1 MKSRQARKTAGTTI
15 LAALCVAACGT
26 PAEFLPPPFGP
37 DGPSPTRLF
46 YPTALAKAPDGSLLV
61 ANGNF
66 NRAFDGGT
74 LVRIRKTYLDAFFAK
89 QLRCEKVAPPEFAVN
104 FVANP
109 CDDDV
114 SNVTLHSNDA
124 SGRSDVFAG
133 VVMIGNY
140 AGPLAL
146 NDSGTV
152 AFTGSR
158 DTATLNAVTMNPD
171 LSLACA
177 PNAGVSAMDCR
188 KGIDLTASGVLGPYS
203 IVPGDSMVPGQAPRR
218 VLYVA
223 SMTPRLDQQLTGGIL
238 YTSAVVGAL
247 DMADPTQVLFT
258 LLSSSRNVASG
269 TAVGPM
275 VFDPTRRQLLM
286 SGCFQRFAGGSGEPG
301 TGRCSGIANN
311 YLRLLDVDA
320 GSSANVQ
327 LFDLYGD
334 VLSIETIALVLADPD
349 PLTQV
354 PRTLWA
360 TMRNP
365 DVLVQVD
372 LPAQPSVA
380 PRVRRVVSLPIAP
393 SDIVR
398 ISRTP
403 APDLLAIVAE
413 KIGAVTLYD
422 TGVQQVVG
430 QVENLGDS
438 PFTAQLLSNDG
449 TTAQL
454 AVSVFKGCKVAL
466 LEVPLAAPWQASL
479 RGRVGSCP

>member
-1 MKSRQARKTAGTTI
+1 
-15 LAALCVAACGT
+15 V
-26 PAEFLPPPFGP
+26 P
-37 DGPSPTRLF
+37 
-46 YPTALAKAPDGSLLV
+46 
-61 ANGNF
+61 
-66 NRAFDGGT
+66 
-74 LVRIRKTYLDAFFAK
+74 
-89 QLRCEKVAPPEFAVN
+89 PPEFAVS
-104 FVANP
+104 FQANP

-114 SNVTLHSNDA
+114 SNVTLHPNDA
-124 SGRSDVFAG
+124 SGRSDVFSG

-146 NDSGTV
+146 NDSGTM

-158 DTATLNAVTMNPD
+158 DTGTLNAVAVNAD
-171 LSLACA
+171 LSLSCA
-177 PNAGVSAMDCR
+177 PNAGVSTTDCR
-188 KGIDLTASGVLGPYS
+188 KGIDLTASGVLGPYA
-203 IVPGDSMVPGQAPRR
+203 IAPGDSGDPLMPGQAPRR

-223 SMTPRLDQQLTGGIL
+223 SMTPRVDQQLTGGIL
-238 YTSAVVGAL
+238 YTSALVAAL

-258 LLSSSRNVASG
+258 SLAASRNVASG

-275 VFDPTRRQLLM
+275 VFDPTRRQLFM

-320 GSSANVQ
+320 QSSASVQ

-334 VLSIETIALVLADPD
+334 VLSIETIALALADPD
-349 PLTQV
+349 PVTQV

-380 PRVRRVVSLPIAP
+380 PRVRRVVSMPIAP

-398 ISRTP
+398 IPRTG

-413 KIGAVTLYD
+413 KIGAVALYD
-422 TGVQQVVG
+422 TGAQQVVG
-430 QVENLGDS
+430 QIENLGDS
-438 PFTAQLLSNDG
+438 PFSAQLLSSDG
-449 TTAQL
+449 ITARL
-454 AVSVFKGCKVAL
+454 AVTVFKGCKVAL

-479 RGRVGSCP
+479 RGRVGTCP